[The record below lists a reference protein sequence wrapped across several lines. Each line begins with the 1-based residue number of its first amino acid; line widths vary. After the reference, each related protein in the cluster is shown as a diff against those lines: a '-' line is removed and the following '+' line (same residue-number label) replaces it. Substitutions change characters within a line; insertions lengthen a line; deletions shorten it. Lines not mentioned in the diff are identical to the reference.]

1 MDAWV
6 SDCSWLVPYLD
17 VEGMIS
23 IIGDMSPWPK
33 EWCPTVC
40 GVLLVGVVCWNGKK
54 SYLNKLAKRGN
65 VKTVNCNEIFT
76 IIHEGNQM
84 YLQLVCIIMVK
95 VKVYPYPGQ

>member
-1 MDAWV
+1 MSFSLEMSCLVYWCGEGSGSEGGSTMDAWV

-40 GVLLVGVVCWNGKK
+40 GVLLAGVVC
-54 SYLNKLAKRGN
+54 
-65 VKTVNCNEIFT
+65 
-76 IIHEGNQM
+76 
-84 YLQLVCIIMVK
+84 
-95 VKVYPYPGQ
+95 